1 MMQSVSLQGTYQ
13 RTELVALLTQLSQSH
28 DRGRLMLRQEQQL
41 ATLFVA
47 GSRIVETKHGS
58 KTGLEALRQILQW
71 TQGEYRF
78 SPGMTSS
85 SNEPSLDLS
94 VEDLDGISGRQ
105 TPTVETQIV
114 APTAMPA
121 AQPVIQP
128 VAQSVTQPTAAAG
141 GMQGNLAV
149 VDLINLIQVLC
160 STGQSGL
167 LRLRQEDEGRIY
179 IAGRRVVYASFQQLR
194 GLEALKEMATWR
206 KDEFRFDLNAPVPA
220 AQNVDAALSQT
231 LAAMT
236 ETTAARTAGDAMY
249 FYSAPLP
256 AGLMLNDTALEV
268 VAKAEGVSFEELVE
282 AVQGTPE
289 TVALAVKTLLA
300 KNVLR
305 TESSPCTPQ
314 KLRATKPK
322 HAPEPKGFFKPKL
335 RLDDLSD
342 LELAVYD
349 QVDGGRSLWDIRVN
363 LGVSRESVWTAYL
376 KLCRGKFLV

>member
-1 MMQSVSLQGTYQ
+1 MTDSVSLQGTYQ
-13 RTELVALLTQLSQSH
+13 RAELVALLTQLSQSH
-28 DRGRLMLRQEQQL
+28 DKGRLMLRQEQQL

-47 GSRIVETKHGS
+47 TGRIVETKHGS
-58 KTGLEALRQILQW
+58 KTGLEALHQILQW
-71 TQGEYRF
+71 PQGEYRF

-85 SNEPSLDLS
+85 SGEGSLDLG
-94 VEDLDGISGRQ
+94 VEELDGLSANPIL
-105 TPTVETQIV
+105 PVETRAV
-114 APTAMPA
+114 ARAIFESSPPPVQPA
-121 AQPVIQP
+121 
-128 VAQSVTQPTAAAG
+128 SAG

-160 STGQSGL
+160 NTGQSGL
-167 LRLRQEDEGRIY
+167 LRLRQEDEGRIH
-179 IAGRRVVYASFQQLR
+179 IADHRVVYASFQQLR
-194 GLEALKEMATWR
+194 GLEALREMATWR
-206 KDEFRFDLNAPVPA
+206 KDDFRFDVSAAAPA
-220 AQNVDAALSQT
+220 TQNVDAALPQT

-236 ETTAARTAGDAMY
+236 ETTAARTSGDAMY
-249 FYSAPLP
+249 FYSSPLP

-268 VAKAEGVSFEELVE
+268 VARAEGVSFDELVE
-282 AVQGTPE
+282 SVQGNAE
-289 TVALAVKTLLA
+289 TVALAIKTLLA

-322 HAPEPKGFFKPKL
+322 HIPEPRGFFKPKL

-342 LELAVYD
+342 LELALYD

-376 KLCRGKFLV
+376 KLCRDKFLV